1 MGIDTLKKS
10 GYIWNVNN
18 STNQETNMITRQRI
32 REILQEYG
40 LTVNQLSDVAAY
52 FDTVQTELT
61 EQDVRDFAEL
71 INHNK
76 CKGV

>member
-1 MGIDTLKKS
+1 ML
-10 GYIWNVNN
+10 
-18 STNQETNMITRQRI
+18 TRQRI

-40 LTVNQLSDVAAY
+40 LSVNQLSDVAAY

-71 INHNK
+71 LKHNQTK
-76 CKGV
+76 R

>member
-1 MGIDTLKKS
+1 
-10 GYIWNVNN
+10 
-18 STNQETNMITRQRI
+18 MITRQRI

-52 FDTVQTELT
+52 FGTVQTELT

-76 CKGV
+76 CKEV

>member
-1 MGIDTLKKS
+1 ML
-10 GYIWNVNN
+10 
-18 STNQETNMITRQRI
+18 TRQRI

-40 LTVNQLSDVAAY
+40 LTVSQLSDVAAY

-71 INHNK
+71 IKHNK
-76 CKGV
+76 TKR

>member
-1 MGIDTLKKS
+1 ML
-10 GYIWNVNN
+10 
-18 STNQETNMITRQRI
+18 TRQRI

-40 LTVNQLSDVAAY
+40 LTINQLSDVAAY

-71 INHNK
+71 IKHNK
-76 CKGV
+76 CKEV